1 MEQKSLKKR
10 RRTEKWSKYN
20 MRDRR
25 EDKAFFSRVGISY
38 FAMALLV
45 TVVQMVLS
53 LIIGIVAPQL
63 VYWPLTN
70 WIVSLAPLYLLGIP
84 VCAHLM
90 RSLPAMQ
97 LYRTKMSAGRWF
109 KILCICICVMYVG
122 NIIGN
127 IVCALISRSTGLDL
141 SLGLDSLMSNGSP
154 WFSFLFT
161 VILAPIMEE
170 FVFRKVMIDRTIV
183 YGDKAAILLSG
194 LMFGLFHGNFH
205 QFFYA
210 FGLGCI
216 LAYVYIRTGSLKYNI
231 MLHMTV
237 NFLGGFLS
245 SLLLDRM
252 DYTSWASG
260 DPYAGIDLMFNHLG
274 AILGLV
280 LLEVCMIGMAIAGLV
295 LLIKSMKKVELRSG
309 ERELPRNEM
318 AGAMFGNPGIILFIL
333 MCVGLFVISMI

>member
-1 MEQKSLKKR
+1 MERKNPKKR
-10 RRTEKWSKYN
+10 IRTEKWGKYN
-20 MRDRR
+20 MRDKR

-38 FAMALLV
+38 FVMALLV
-45 TVVQMVLS
+45 TVVQMVISMVVGL
-53 LIIGIVAPQL
+53 VAPQL
-63 VYWPLTN
+63 IYLPITN

-90 RSLPAMQ
+90 RSLPARQ

-109 KILCICICVMYVG
+109 KILCICICVMYAG

-127 IVCALISRSTGLDL
+127 VVCALISRSTGLDL
-141 SLGLDSLMSNGSP
+141 SLGLDSLMSDGSL

-170 FVFRKVMIDRTIV
+170 FVFRKVMVDRTIV
-183 YGDKAAILLSG
+183 YGDKAAVLLSG

-216 LAYVYIRTGSLKYNI
+216 LAYVYIRTGNLKYNI
-231 MLHMTV
+231 MLHMAV

-252 DYTSWASG
+252 DYASWAGG

-280 LLEVCMIGMAIAGLV
+280 VLEVCMIGMAIAGLV
-295 LLIKSMKKVELRSG
+295 LLIKSAKKVELRSG
-309 ERELPRNEM
+309 EREMPRNGM
-318 AGAMFGNPGIILFIL
+318 T
-333 MCVGLFVISMI
+333 

>member
-1 MEQKSLKKR
+1 MERKNPKKR
-10 RRTEKWSKYN
+10 ISTEKWGKYN
-20 MRDRR
+20 MRD
-25 EDKAFFSRVGISY
+25 DKAFFSRVGISY

-45 TVVQMVLS
+45 TVVQMVVS
-53 LIIGIVAPQL
+53 MIIGIVAPQL
-63 VYWPLTN
+63 VYLPIIN

-127 IVCALISRSTGLDL
+127 AVCALISRSTGLDL
-141 SLGLDSLMSNGSP
+141 SLGLDSLMSNGNP
-154 WFSFLFT
+154 WFNLLFT
-161 VILAPIMEE
+161 VILAPVMEE
-170 FVFRKVMIDRTIV
+170 FVFRKDMIDRTIV
-183 YGDKAAILLSG
+183 YGDKAAIVLSG

-216 LAYVYIRTGSLKYNI
+216 LAYVYIRTGNLKYNI
-231 MLHMTV
+231 MLHMAV

-245 SLLLDRM
+245 SVLLDRM
-252 DYTSWASG
+252 DYTAWASG
-260 DPYAGIDLMFNHLG
+260 DPYASIDLMFNHLG

-280 LLEVCMIGMAIAGLV
+280 VLEVCMIGMAIAGLIF
-295 LLIKSMKKVELRSG
+295 LIKSVKKVELRSG
-309 ERELPRNEM
+309 ERERPKNEM
-318 AGAMFGNPGIILFIL
+318 AGVMFGNPGMILFIL

>member
-1 MEQKSLKKR
+1 MERKNPR
-10 RRTEKWSKYN
+10 NRKWSKYN
-20 MRDRR
+20 MRDKR
-25 EDKAFFSRVGISY
+25 EDKVFFSRVGISY

-45 TVVQMVLS
+45 TVVQMTLS
-53 LIIGIVAPQL
+53 MLIEIVAPQL
-63 VYWPLTN
+63 VYWPIIN

-84 VCAHLM
+84 VCARLM

-97 LYRTKMSAGRWF
+97 LYRTKMSAGSWI

-154 WFSFLFT
+154 WFNLLFT
-161 VILAPIMEE
+161 VILAPVMEE

-216 LAYVYIRTGSLKYNI
+216 LAYVYVRTGKLKYNI
-231 MLHMTV
+231 MLHMAV

-245 SLLLDRM
+245 SLLLEQM
-252 DYTSWASG
+252 DFSSWASG
-260 DPYAGIDLMFNHLG
+260 DPYAGIDLIFNHLG

-295 LLIKSMKKVELRSG
+295 LLIKSAKKVELRSG
-309 ERELPRNEM
+309 EREMPRNEM
-318 AGAMFGNPGIILFIL
+318 TAVMFGNPGMILFVL
-333 MCVGLFVISMI
+333 MCVALFAASML